1 MRSSRMLAWVS
12 LCLLGLSSPA
22 WAQQGRGGREG
33 RMPRMQQLSPGKAK
47 AARTWQARDVARA
60 LELGT
65 AETDQLV
72 KVYVAGREGFDK
84 ARRELREAGGEGE
97 RSRRW
102 RIDPEVIR
110 EHRSALQSQLTGFLS
125 EEQAKEAMRSLGA
138 FNSQWDRMVDA
149 AAGLELGEKKT
160 YAALVPIRQY
170 VVQIA
175 AAIQLD
181 DRQAMRGL
189 MMEAREGL
197 YDDLAQVLSEEQLAQ
212 FQEAAGRRGGGRQER
227 ARGQEQPRGREQA
240 REAVTAAAIGEPAP
254 AFTLNDTAGRAH
266 ALADY
271 SGKIVVLQWI
281 NPDCPVCRRV
291 CSSGKVTAMRKQL
304 DEITDGVAY
313 LAVNTTHYMEP
324 AVGAAY
330 FKTHKIDAPVLID
343 RDGKVGHLY
352 GAKRTPHMF
361 VIDAKG
367 ILRYQGAIDD
377 DQNGSKGDQA
387 TNYVVQ
393 AVQQIAAGETVT
405 PDVTRAYGCSVKYAP
420 K

>member
-1 MRSSRMLAWVS
+1 MLAWVS
-12 LCLLGLSSPA
+12 LCLLVLSSPA

-33 RMPRMQQLSPGKAK
+33 RMPQAQQLSPEKAK
-47 AARTWQARDVARA
+47 AAWTWQARDVARA
-60 LELGT
+60 LQLGT

-72 KVYVAGREGFDK
+72 KVYVAGREGFAE

-97 RSRRW
+97 RGRRW
-102 RIDPEVIR
+102 RIDPEVIQ
-110 EHRSALQSQLTGFLS
+110 EHRSALQSQLSGFLS
-125 EEQAKEAMRSLGA
+125 EEQAKEAMRSLSA
-138 FNSQWDRMVDA
+138 FNSRWDRMVDA

-175 AAIQLD
+175 AATQLD

-197 YDDLAQVLSEEQLAQ
+197 YDGLAKVLSEEQLAQ
-212 FQEAAGRRGGGRQER
+212 FQEAAGRGGGRQER
-227 ARGQEQPRGREQA
+227 ARGQEQPRGRQRA
-240 REAVTAAAIGEPAP
+240 GEAVTAAAIGEPAP
-254 AFTLNDTAGRAH
+254 AFTLADSEGKAH

-291 CSSGKVTAMRKQL
+291 CSSGRVTAMRKQL
-304 DEITDGVAY
+304 DEITDGVVY

-324 AVGAAY
+324 SISAAY

-361 VIDAKG
+361 VVDAKG

-377 DQNGSKGDQA
+377 DSSGDKGDRA

-393 AVQQIAAGETVT
+393 AVRQIAAGDTVT